1 MTNKTESNQ
10 PEQEIEIPTE
20 LQEEAGQ
27 QEELQ
32 QESPQKEETIETQ
45 GEQNSDNDELAIAQA
60 RIAELETYIA
70 EADNRERDILLRAK
84 AENENTRRRAEQDVE
99 KAHKFALEKFSKEL
113 LNVVDNLE
121 RALETLEGVD
131 ETIKPLIEGV
141 ELTHKELTAV
151 LSRHGIQVFGEIG
164 EAFNPEMHQAISQKD
179 AEGIESNHI
188 SIVLQKGYK
197 LNDRVIRDAMVMVA
211 P

>member
-1 MTNKTESNQ
+1 MTNKTENIQ
-10 PEQEIEIPTE
+10 PEQEIETSEE
-20 LQEEAGQ
+20 LQ

-32 QESPQKEETIETQ
+32 EELQTEQPIEIQ
-45 GEQNSDNDELAIAQA
+45 DEPILEIDELAIAQA
-60 RIAELETYIA
+60 RITELETYIA
-70 EADNRERDILLRAK
+70 EADSRERDILLRAK

-99 KAHKFALEKFSKEL
+99 KAHKFALDKFSKDL

-141 ELTHKELTAV
+141 ELTHKELTSV
-151 LSRHGIQVFGEIG
+151 LNRHGVQVFGEVG
-164 EAFNPEMHQAISQKD
+164 EAFNPEMHQAISQK
-179 AEGIESNHI
+179 EMPGIESNHI